1 MPETLVTFELTIFS
15 FFPLRYF
22 CSIIFYS
29 YKKVEGGG
37 AKAPPQPL
45 PLRGPWLV
53 KLKKYTWR
61 KKNLEVLQSKSISAF
76 ATAAE
81 QDMDFTI

>member
-1 MPETLVTFELTIFS
+1 M
-15 FFPLRYF
+15 
-22 CSIIFYS
+22 
-29 YKKVEGGG
+29 GGG